1 MRSRQSSDNDGEGGM
16 MHWDDSDDEDDEDGR
31 ESAGDADLGHAETRR
46 TVHPYIN
53 GQLLLVAKRLIE

>member
-1 MRSRQSSDNDGEGGM
+1 MGSRQSSDDDGEGGM
-16 MHWDDSDDEDDEDGR
+16 MYWDDDEDDEDGR